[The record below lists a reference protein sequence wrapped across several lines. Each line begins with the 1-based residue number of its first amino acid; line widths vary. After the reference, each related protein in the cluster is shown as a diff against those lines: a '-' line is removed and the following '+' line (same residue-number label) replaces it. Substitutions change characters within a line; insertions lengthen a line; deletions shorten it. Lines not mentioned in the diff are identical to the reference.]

1 MSIRLLDAKVTSNIS
16 VVLDN
21 RFVDVSQKPF
31 LKISK
36 NKQKLI
42 NLLSD
47 ELELSGNIVVQCT
60 GNADTA
66 IVSKGLDYTC
76 AGNNVKLMGADID
89 LLIIL
94 LYFWNSEMA
103 EMKMLSEPTMKTLY
117 AMSVGSE
124 KVFQT

>member
-42 NLLSD
+42 NFLSD

-60 GNADTA
+60 GDADTV

-89 LLIIL
+89 LLIIFCISGTVKWL
-94 LYFWNSEMA
+94 
-103 EMKMLSEPTMKTLY
+103 K
-117 AMSVGSE
+117 
-124 KVFQT
+124 

>member
-16 VVLDN
+16 VVMDN

-31 LKISK
+31 LNNSK